1 MVKSDLYKIYLFLKK
16 IKIAQNP
23 RFQAIFGGAD
33 DRGRTGTGIASHGIL
48 YLFHKRFFQGL
59 FSQIVIDSGFC
70 LRKNI
75 IIKFVLNMIPYNV
88 ADRTKLPKAK
98 KYVPSRI
105 SVLHSHIVRHA

>member
-48 YLFHKRFFQGL
+48 SPGRLPVPPHRQMLFTTYG
-59 FSQIVIDSGFC
+59 
-70 LRKNI
+70 I
-75 IIKFVLNMIPYNV
+75 I
-88 ADRTKLPKAK
+88 
-98 KYVPSRI
+98 S
-105 SVLHSHIVRHA
+105 